1 VTTRVF
7 STYVS
12 TTTSTNA
19 TIVARRARLKSF
31 VLYNNG
37 ASDGLYT
44 FKDGSA
50 SGTTLVQVMVK
61 AGDTVDHFIHDMGI
75 EAPSSGGLHLITPTS
90 GGFATV
96 FYD

>member
-1 VTTRVF
+1 MTTRVF

-12 TTTSTNA
+12 TAASANV
-19 TIVARRARLKSF
+19 TIVARRTRLKSF

-37 ASDGLYT
+37 AADGLYT
-44 FKDGSA
+44 FKDDSA

-75 EAPSSGGLHLITPTS
+75 EAPSSGGLHLVTPTS

>member
-1 VTTRVF
+1 MTTRVF

-12 TTTSTNA
+12 TAASANVS
-19 TIVARRARLKSF
+19 IVARRARLKSF

-37 ASDGLYT
+37 AADGLYT
-44 FKDGSA
+44 FKDDSA
-50 SGTTLVQVMVK
+50 AGTTLVQVMVK

-75 EAPSSGGLHLITPTS
+75 EAPSSGGLHLVTPTS

>member
-1 VTTRVF
+1 MTTRVF

-37 ASDGLYT
+37 AADGLYT
-44 FKDGSA
+44 FTDGSA

>member
-1 VTTRVF
+1 MTTRVF

-12 TTTSTNA
+12 TAASTNA
-19 TIVARRARLKSF
+19 TVVARRARLKSF
-31 VLYNNG
+31 ILYNNG
-37 ASDGLYT
+37 SADGLYT

-50 SGTTLVQVMVK
+50 TGTTLVQVMVK
-61 AGDTVDHFIHDMGI
+61 AGDTVEHFMHDMGV

>member
-1 VTTRVF
+1 MTTRVF

-12 TTTSTNA
+12 TAASTNA
-19 TIVARRARLKSF
+19 TIVARRSRLKSF

-50 SGTTLVQVMVK
+50 SGTTLVQVMLEK
-61 AGDTVDHFIHDMGI
+61 Q
-75 EAPSSGGLHLITPTS
+75 LITLFTIWES
-90 GGFATV
+90 KRQVVEG
-96 FYD
+96 YI